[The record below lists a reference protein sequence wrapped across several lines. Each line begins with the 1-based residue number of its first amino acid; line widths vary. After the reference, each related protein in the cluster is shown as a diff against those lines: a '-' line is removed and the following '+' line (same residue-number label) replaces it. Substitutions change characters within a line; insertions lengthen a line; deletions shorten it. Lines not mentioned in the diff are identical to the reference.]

1 MIKKWFNAK
10 RPAAS
15 KNSSPN
21 RQQRRFGDFEQLED
35 KRLLAFT
42 GVMDGTTL
50 DIVQTAADGPAVIEN
65 STGTWTVTDNSGTL
79 NLGTAHNIQLEVL
92 DHHNEDV
99 DLDLVAAISG
109 SVSVDLG
116 TGWVTLNMTGVNNS
130 IGGDL
135 NIQGGEFAQQV
146 NLAVNQSLTVGG
158 TATIDLS
165 SGWDPVYLNGN
176 GGSFANDLNLRG
188 INNFVTD
195 ADHGLSIGGNFN
207 FEVMDFINTQ
217 VVFEGV
223 VNVEGNVNYYPSGS
237 DTDFHSGTTREFR
250 LSHDGSIGGN
260 IYVNTGNGDDGD
272 VNQVELVGAFN
283 GSSIEIVG
291 GLGTDEVTF
300 GTSNQPAIVNVKLK
314 SGDDAFKINPW
325 TMTPESLRVDFGSG
339 DDQFINDYGRE
350 FDFGARLLN
359 LDGFNAFYDTS
370 TGNLDINQ
378 VSDSGDIKID
388 NNGMNQEIS
397 YTVGGDTTT
406 FSAANDIRLVLMD
419 NTNTNV
425 VTDFANPRIGNTVIQ
440 LRSGDREVSFEG
452 SSNVYEGLLR
462 IEAADGVQNVDVA
475 VNADLNVDGTFIFN
489 GRDGSDKL
497 MAANSVAVSGAM
509 LLRGVNNFVNNAGVD
524 VDGDFNMISLLEAQ
538 DTSLISNAAFNV
550 GGNFTYLGGSGV
562 DAINFKST
570 GADIGGYTYVDLAE
584 SSDAFLKQR
593 VILTGGFSTSNMVI
607 DGSTAAAG
615 NVFTTDMATTVTDGV
630 IVNFA
635 GNNHHNTA
643 SFFGDYG
650 GTYGTYR
657 GGSATDHVTFGA
669 DAIDMTFASLMGND
683 DDGFTIAP
691 TAELDFLYVDF
702 GLGNDNL
709 DNQMGSSV
717 PFSHNIFNM

>member
-42 GVMDGTTL
+42 GVMEGTTL

-116 TGWVTLNMTGVNNS
+116 TGWATLNMTGVNNS

-135 NIQGGEFAQQV
+135 HIQGGEFAQQV

-217 VVFEGV
+217 VVFEGAL
-223 VNVEGNVNYYPSGS
+223 NVDGDLNYYPIGS
-237 DTDFHSGTTREFR
+237 ETGHSQTITREFR
-250 LSHDGSIGGN
+250 LTKNSIISGN
-260 IYVNTGNGDDGD
+260 IYVNTGNGDSNDI
-272 VNQVELVGAFN
+272 NHVELVGAFN
-283 GSSIEIVG
+283 GSSIDVVG
-291 GLGTDEVTF
+291 GFGTDEVTF
-300 GTSNQPAIVNVKLK
+300 GTSNLPANVNVKLK
-314 SGDDAFKINPW
+314 SGDDVFKINPW

-350 FDFGARLLN
+350 FDFAARLLN
-359 LDGFNAFYDTS
+359 LDGFNAYYDTS

-406 FSAANDIRLVLMD
+406 FSAANDVRLVLMD

-440 LRSGDREVSFEG
+440 LRSGNREVSFEG

-462 IEAADGVQNVDVA
+462 IEAADGIQNVDVA

-497 MAANSVAVSGAM
+497 MAANAVAVSGAM

-524 VDGDFNMISLLEAQ
+524 VDGDFNMVSMLEDQ
-538 DTSLISNAAFNV
+538 DTRLISNHSFHV
-550 GGNFTYLGGSGV
+550 GGNFTYLGGAGV

-570 GADIGGYTYVDLAE
+570 GAIIDGYTYVDLAE
-584 SSDAFLKQR
+584 SSDSSLKQR
-593 VILTGGFSTSNMVI
+593 AIFTGGFSTSKLVV
-607 DGSTAAAG
+607 DGGSATAG
-615 NVFTTDMATTVTDGV
+615 NVFTTDVQTQVMDEV

-635 GNNHHNTA
+635 DNSHHNTA
-643 SFFGDYG
+643 SFFGSYG

-657 GGSATDHVTFGA
+657 GGSGSDSVTLGA
-669 DAIDMTFASLMGND
+669 AGIDTLFASLMGDGD
-683 DDGFTIAP
+683 DVFTIAP
-691 TAELDFLYVDF
+691 AADLDFLYVDF
-702 GLGNDNL
+702 GHGNDNL